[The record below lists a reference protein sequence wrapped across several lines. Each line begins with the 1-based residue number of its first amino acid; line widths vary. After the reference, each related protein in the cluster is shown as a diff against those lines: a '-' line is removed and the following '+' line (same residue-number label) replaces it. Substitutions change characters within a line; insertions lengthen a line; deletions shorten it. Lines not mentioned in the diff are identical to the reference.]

1 MKLNYFAKKIK
12 GFKSVY
18 LAGGIEK
25 AQKQDWRFSLERFFE
40 KNKIKVFN
48 PLRIDEKLLKS
59 FKMKTKKEL
68 EKKSKLKYH
77 IFLRE
82 IEEKDKFIIENKS
95 DLVIFYLNGKEG
107 FGTWTELKWCY
118 DKEKRF
124 MIVREER
131 EKRLPEWIRWRKY
144 FALAELRCIEFKSL
158 SDLKEF
164 FVVYFGFVV

>member
-25 AQKQDWRFSLERFFE
+25 AQNQDWRFSLERFFE

-48 PLRIDEKLLKS
+48 PLRIDEKILKS
-59 FKMKTKKEL
+59 FKIEAKKEL
-68 EKKSKLKYH
+68 EKKNELRYY

-82 IEEKDKFIIENKS
+82 VEEKDEVIVKNKA

-124 MIVREER
+124 IIVREEK
-131 EKRLPEWIRWRKY
+131 EKKLPEWIRWRRY
-144 FALAELRCIEFKSL
+144 FALAELRCIEFEGL

-164 FVVYFGFVV
+164 FIVYFGFVV